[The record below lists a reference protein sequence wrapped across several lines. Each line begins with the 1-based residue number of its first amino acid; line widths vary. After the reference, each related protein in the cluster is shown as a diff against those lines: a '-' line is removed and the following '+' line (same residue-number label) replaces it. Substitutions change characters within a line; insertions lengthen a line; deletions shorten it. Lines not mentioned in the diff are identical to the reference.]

1 MADEHLAE
9 FQIEPASYCH
19 AGIVLSAIMLIDILL
34 QMVDKASSG
43 GSILDSIGGAE
54 GTLGFAKKLFG
65 K

>member
-1 MADEHLAE
+1 
-9 FQIEPASYCH
+9 
-19 AGIVLSAIMLIDILL
+19 MLIDILL

-54 GTLGFAKKLFG
+54 GALGFAKKLFD